1 MFKNIIKATELQAI
15 LPLDNTVI
23 IDCRSSTAD
32 TNWGRNEYQKAH
44 IPKAIHA
51 HLEEDLSGEIIT
63 GKTGRHPF
71 PPIEDFAPKCSNW
84 GIDANTQVV
93 VYDQGHGGIAARL
106 WFMLKWLGHEK
117 IAVLDGGWQHWQ
129 KEGFP
134 ISDETVS
141 PTKRTFL
148 PVPNTNLIVGVGV
161 LESNLEHRDYL
172 VVDSRSAERYRG
184 EHEPLDPVAGHIPY
198 AISAPFAENMGEN
211 GQFLP
216 IEKLKERFEEVLKGK
231 SLSDTIFYCGS
242 GVTACHNLL
251 ALDYIGQK
259 GAKLY
264 PGSWSDWITDSMRPI
279 AVTKVKS

>member
-1 MFKNIIKATELQAI
+1 MFKNIIKATELKAI
-15 LPLDNTVI
+15 LPLENTVI
-23 IDCRSSTAD
+23 IDCRFSLAG
-32 TNWGRNEYQKAH
+32 TNWGREEYQKAH
-44 IPKAIHA
+44 IPNAIYA
-51 HLEEDLSGEIIT
+51 HLDEDLSGEIIA

-71 PPIEDFAPKCSNW
+71 PTIEAFAPRCSKW

-93 VYDQGHGGIAARL
+93 AYDQGHGGIAARL
-106 WFMLKWLGHEK
+106 WFLLKWLGHEK
-117 IAVLDGGWQHWQ
+117 VAVLDGGWQHWQ
-129 KEGFP
+129 KEGLP
-134 ISDETVS
+134 TSNESVQ

-148 PVPNTNLIVGVGV
+148 PVPNPNLVVGVSV
-161 LESNLEHRDYL
+161 LENNLDKRDYL

-184 EHEPLDPVAGHIPY
+184 ENEPIDPVAGHIPY
-198 AISAPFAENMGEN
+198 AISAPFAENMGKN

-216 IEKLKERFEEVLKGK
+216 IDQLKERFEGIFKGTTP
-231 SLSDTIFYCGS
+231 SEAIFYCGS